1 MKHLNAAE
9 GIDKSEFPSEFR
21 YDVTSG
27 DWVVIA
33 SGRSKRP
40 ETFKKEE
47 SRENSDE
54 SCPFCSDE
62 AYRYLTAVFSDGKRV
77 DVESL
82 PENWSVVSIPNKFPA
97 FIPRDDLSESKKGPY
112 KKMNAYGYHE
122 VIITQDHQKSIG
134 KMSLKEVEEV
144 FKMYRFRFRDLKDE
158 PNVNY
163 ISIFHN
169 HGKGAG
175 ASIAHPHSQLIT
187 TPIVDVDIENS
198 LKVARDYNE
207 KKDSCLYC
215 DLQEWELSE
224 DERIVYQNDEFL
236 VLCPYASK
244 TAFQTIVTPKNHEA
258 NFEEISDKS
267 LTLLADAFQAAM
279 NKIYKGVGDPDYNFY
294 LHTSPCDGKNYDFY
308 HWHWTIMPRTSA
320 FAGFEFGAGM
330 EISTIKPE
338 AAAKHLKNI

>member
-1 MKHLNAAE
+1 MKHLNAAK
-9 GIDKSEFPSEFR
+9 GVGDDEFPSEFR

-40 ETFKKEE
+40 ETFGESGVKEE
-47 SRENSDE
+47 DE
-54 SCPFCSDE
+54 DCPFCSDE
-62 AYRYLTAVFSDGKRV
+62 AYKYLTAVFDNGEHV
-77 DVESL
+77 DVQSL
-82 PENWSVVSIPNKFPA
+82 PEKWSVVAIPNKFPA
-97 FIPRDDLSESKKGPY
+97 FIPKNDFSEKKDGPY

-122 VIITQDHQKSIG
+122 VIITRDHQKSIG
-134 KMSLKEVEEV
+134 EMTVEEVEEI
-144 FKMYRFRFRDLKDE
+144 FKMYRFRFRELKDKE
-158 PNVNY
+158 GVNY

-169 HGKGAG
+169 HGKKAG

-187 TPIVDVDIENS
+187 TPIFDVDIKNS
-198 LKVARDYNE
+198 LETARSYMQKE
-207 KKDSCLYC
+207 LSCLYC

-224 DERIVYQNDEFL
+224 GERIVYENDEFL

-244 TAFQTIVTPKNHEA
+244 TAFQTVVTPKNHKT

-267 LTLLADAFQAAM
+267 LRFLADAFKEVM
-279 NKIYKGVGDPDYNFY
+279 RRIYKGVGKPDYNFY
-294 LHTSPCDGKNYDFY
+294 LHTSPCDGEDYDFY

-320 FAGFEFGAGM
+320 FAGFEFGAEM

-338 AAAKHLKNI
+338 IAAKHLKNI